1 MSNKNKLAKTIVE
14 NTIEQRRE
22 LQYKELKKWD
32 SGQITGLEAIENILE
47 IDKIIFFNLR
57 EEKKELKE
65 KKDG

>member
-32 SGQITGLEAIENILE
+32 AGQITGLEAIENILE
-47 IDKIIFFNLR
+47 IDKIVFFNLR

>member
-22 LQYKELKKWD
+22 LQFKELKKWD
-32 SGQITGLEAIENILE
+32 AGQTTGLEAIENILE